1 MHVRPSIYCF
11 SGGSLR
17 IRQGKLRILSYIAD
31 SFNSYSYTM
40 SLATV
45 DLTNCDREPIHIL
58 GYTQSYGYLVAVQS
72 DTYSIVHTSDN
83 IVELVN
89 KPAAQLLGKPIDTL
103 LTDTDVPTNTLVELL
118 HAGRQTGSWET
129 LNPYRFV
136 LNGTVWNLIVHQH
149 EDLILLEWEPV
160 GDAVQTSTNQRLI
173 GQALTEVQ
181 TGQTITELLQNTA
194 QRVKTIIGFDRVM
207 VYQFNADWHGHVV
220 AEAKDDHQESF
231 LGLHF
236 PASDIPRQ
244 ARELYKLNLV
254 RLIADVNSHPCRIL
268 SEPDWP
274 SDRPLDLTHSVLR
287 AVSPIHIQYLKNMG
301 VGASMSI
308 SLLYK
313 GELWGLIAC
322 HNATPRFVDYPA
334 RQAAKFVGQ
343 LVSAALAFRQE
354 QDAKTNLLQF
364 SRQVQRLHEQLLLSD
379 DIARALVQSS
389 VTLLDVTEAGGAA
402 LLLND
407 AVYRLGKTPDEAA
420 IRGLAEWLKTTD
432 TEPFLETSQL
442 PKLYPPAEAFREV
455 GAGLLAVVLSREMNE
470 YVFWFKPEQ
479 IGEVTW
485 AGNPDK
491 PVVVSERGE
500 AQLSPRKSFAAWTET
515 VRNTS
520 VPWTEAEL
528 GAVVRLREDILGVI
542 TRQANEIRLLNQRL
556 KIANEELDAFSYTV
570 SHDLRTPLSSI
581 RCYSE
586 ILLEEYGNELNPDA
600 RELFQKII
608 DSTERMQHLIRHILH
623 YSRMGRTNLNEQV
636 VDMKQLLEGVRSEVM
651 ATAKDRS
658 LRIDI
663 GNTPFIKAD
672 PTMIL
677 QLFTN
682 LVGNAVKYT
691 QRVPEAV
698 IQINGQQTDSE
709 VVYTVEDNGI
719 GFDMKQAG
727 KMFDLFK
734 RLENARTY
742 EGTGVGLAIVKRIV
756 NRHQGKIWYQS
767 EPNRSTTFSISFPL
781 TPIHNP

>member
-1 MHVRPSIYCF
+1 
-11 SGGSLR
+11 
-17 IRQGKLRILSYIAD
+17 
-31 SFNSYSYTM
+31 M

-58 GYTQSYGYLVAVQS
+58 GYTQSYGYLVAVHPDS
-72 DTYSIVHTSDN
+72 YSIVHAGDN
-83 IVELVN
+83 IAELVH
-89 KPAAQLLGKPIDTL
+89 KPAAQLLGKSVDTL
-103 LTDTDVPTNTLVELL
+103 LTDTDVPANTLVELL
-118 HAGRQTGSWET
+118 DAGRQTGSWEAT
-129 LNPYRFV
+129 NPYHFV
-136 LNGTVWNLIVHQH
+136 LDGTNWNLIIHQH
-149 EDLILLEWEPV
+149 AGLILLEWEPV
-160 GDAVQTSTNQRLI
+160 GDAAQVSMNQRLI
-173 GQALTEVQ
+173 GQALMEVQ
-181 TGQTITELLQNTA
+181 TGQTLTELLRNTA

-207 VYQFNADWHGHVV
+207 VYQFNADWHGHVL
-220 AEAKDDHQESF
+220 AEAKDDHMESF

-254 RLIADVNSHPCRIL
+254 RLIADVDSHPCRIL

-274 SDRPLDLTHSVLR
+274 ADQPLDLTYSVLR

-301 VGASMSI
+301 VQASMSI

-322 HNATPRFVDYPA
+322 HHLTPRFVDYPA

-354 QDAKTNLLQF
+354 QEAKTNLMQF
-364 SRQVQRLHEQLLLSD
+364 SQQVQRLHEQLILTN
-379 DIARALVQSS
+379 DIAGALVQSS
-389 VTLLDVTEAGGAA
+389 VTLLDVTEASGAA

-407 AVYRLGKTPDEAA
+407 KVYRLGKTPDEAA
-420 IRGLAEWLKTTD
+420 IRGVAEWLNTTD
-432 TEPFLETSQL
+432 TETFLETNQL
-442 PKLYPPAEAFREV
+442 PNQYPPAEAFREV
-455 GAGLLAVVLSREMNE
+455 GAGMLAVVLSRELSE
-470 YVFWFKPEQ
+470 FVFWFKPEQ
-479 IGEVTW
+479 IQEVTW

-491 PVVVSERGE
+491 PVTVSERGE
-500 AQLSPRKSFAAWTET
+500 LQINPRKSFSAWTET

-520 VPWTEAEL
+520 TPWTEAEL
-528 GAVVRLREDILGVI
+528 GAAVKLREDILQVI
-542 TRQANEIRLLNQRL
+542 SRQSNEIRLLNQRL

-600 RELFQKII
+600 RDLFQKII
-608 DSTERMQHLIRHILH
+608 DSTERMQALIRHILY

-636 VDMKQLLEGVRSEVM
+636 VDMKTLLEGVREDMLV
-651 ATAKDRS
+651 AAKGRT

-663 GNTPFIKAD
+663 GDTPSIKAD
-672 PTMIL
+672 PTMAL

-698 IQINGQQTDSE
+698 VLINGQQSDGE
-709 VVYTVEDNGI
+709 VVYTVEDNGV

-734 RLENARTY
+734 RLENARGF
-742 EGTGVGLAIVKRIV
+742 EGTGVGLAIVKQIIS
-756 NRHQGKIWYQS
+756 RHQGKIWYQS
-767 EPNRSTTFSISFPL
+767 ESNQSTTFSVSFPQ
-781 TPIHNP
+781 TPIHNL